1 MEEQA
6 DMPGSAVI
14 IKFCQAW
21 AKFKLKHNNQNDDH
35 GKLNLTWPNELI
47 KKTTLDGSTDPR

>member
-1 MEEQA
+1 
-6 DMPGSAVI
+6 MPGSAVI